1 MRVPF
6 SDRMRGFGRGKTAA
20 IPTID
25 WLGLLERVLLVLLA
39 LQLVR
44 LVWAVVAPV
53 GSFGPW
59 EGRQAQIL
67 SPSARQALFAS
78 FDPFFRT
85 GAPQQAGSGVV
96 TSLALTLYG
105 VRLNEGSGLG
115 SAIIAAP
122 DGVQNSYAVGDE
134 ILPGV
139 VLKAVAFDHVTI
151 DRGGAEE
158 QIFIDQSTPAPE
170 AEPAA
175 AVASVQGAGWQSA
188 APPPP
193 AAPGAGP
200 TVDSL
205 KRDIGFAPRLQNGRV
220 TGLAVM
226 AKGPTFAG
234 AGFRPGDIISQIN
247 GQPIGSA
254 GDLQSLQNQIA
265 PGARLSLTVERGAA
279 VASVNII
286 VQGQ

>member
-6 SDRMRGFGRGKTAA
+6 GQIMRGRGSRKGAFDMLRLA
-20 IPTID
+20 
-25 WLGLLERVLLVLLA
+25 ERGVLALLA

-44 LVWAVVAPV
+44 LVWVIVAPV

-67 SPSARQALFAS
+67 TPTARQALFAS
-78 FDPFFRT
+78 FDPFFRS
-85 GAPQQAGSGVV
+85 GAPAQPGNAVV

-105 VRLNEGSGLG
+105 IRLNEGSGQG
-115 SAIIAAP
+115 SAIIASP
-122 DGVQNSYAVGDE
+122 DGVQNSFAVGDE

-139 VLKAVAFDHVTI
+139 VLKSVAFDHVTI

-158 QIFIDQSTPAPE
+158 QIFLDQSTPAPE
-170 AEPAA
+170 AAPADN
-175 AVASVQGAGWQSA
+175 AGWQSA

-193 AAPGAGP
+193 AAPGAGSGIGP
-200 TVDSL
+200 TADSL
-205 KRDIGFAPRLQNGRV
+205 KRDIGFAPRMQNGRV
-220 TGLAVM
+220 TGLAVS
-226 AKGPTFAG
+226 AKGPGFAS
-234 AGFRPGDIISQIN
+234 AGFRPGDIVTQVN
-247 GQPIGSA
+247 GQPIS
-254 GDLQSLQNQIA
+254 DLPALQNQIA

-279 VASVNII
+279 VASVNLI

>member
-1 MRVPF
+1 MRVPLGDSIKGATRRF
-6 SDRMRGFGRGKTAA
+6 TRNGAGPARGF
-20 IPTID
+20 D
-25 WLGLLERVLLVLLA
+25 WLALIERALLVLLA

-44 LVWAVVAPV
+44 LVWAVVVPV

-85 GAPQQAGSGVV
+85 GAPQQAGNGVV

-122 DGVQNSYAVGDE
+122 DGVQNSFAVGDE
-134 ILPGV
+134 IMPGV

-158 QIFIDQSTPAPE
+158 QIFIDQSTPAPD
-170 AEPAA
+170 AAPAPT
-175 AVASVQGAGWQSA
+175 QGAGWQSA

-220 TGLAVM
+220 TGVAVM
-226 AKGPTFAG
+226 AKGPTFAS

-254 GDLQSLQNQIA
+254 GDLQALQNQIA

>member
-1 MRVPF
+1 
-6 SDRMRGFGRGKTAA
+6 
-20 IPTID
+20 
-25 WLGLLERVLLVLLA
+25 
-39 LQLVR
+39 VR
-44 LVWAVVAPV
+44 LTWAVVAPV

-59 EGRQAQIL
+59 EGRQAQLL
-67 SPSARQALFAS
+67 SASARQALFAS

-85 GAPQQAGSGVV
+85 GAPQQASGGVV

-105 VRLNEGSGLG
+105 IRLNEGSGLG

-122 DGVQNSYAVGDE
+122 DGVQNSFAVGDE
-134 ILPGV
+134 VMPGV

-158 QIFIDQSTPAPE
+158 QIFIDQSTPAPD
-170 AEPAA
+170 AA
-175 AVASVQGAGWQSA
+175 PSPSGDAAGWQSA
-188 APPPP
+188 APPPAP
-193 AAPGAGP
+193 ATPTAGP

-205 KRDIGFAPRLQNGRV
+205 KRDIGFAPRMQNGRI
-220 TGLAVM
+220 TGVAVLSR
-226 AKGPTFAG
+226 GPSFAG
-234 AGFRPGDIISQIN
+234 VGFKPGDIISQVN

-254 GDLQSLQNQIA
+254 SDLQTLQNQIA

>member
-1 MRVPF
+1 ML
-6 SDRMRGFGRGKTAA
+6 S
-20 IPTID
+20 IPAID
-25 WLGLLERVLLVLLA
+25 WLALLEKALLVVLA

-44 LVWAVVAPV
+44 LVWAVMAPV

-59 EGRQAQIL
+59 EGRQAQLL

-115 SAIIAAP
+115 SAIIASP
-122 DGVQNSYAVGDE
+122 DGVQNSFSVGDE
-134 ILPGV
+134 VMPGV

-158 QIFIDQSTPAPE
+158 QIFLDQSTPAPE
-170 AEPAA
+170 AEPAPA
-175 AVASVQGAGWQSA
+175 AGAGWQSA

-193 AAPGAGP
+193 APPGAGP

-205 KRDIGFAPRLQNGRV
+205 KRDIGFAPRMQNGRV
-220 TGLAVM
+220 TGLAVLS
-226 AKGPTFAG
+226 KGPGFAG
-234 AGFRPGDIISQIN
+234 VGFKAGDIVTQVN

-254 GDLQSLQNQIA
+254 GDLQTLQNQIA

>member
-6 SDRMRGFGRGKTAA
+6 SDRMRGFGRGRATA
-20 IPTID
+20 IPAVD
-25 WLGLLERVLLVLLA
+25 WLALLERALLVLLA

-44 LVWAVVAPV
+44 LVWAVVVPV
-53 GSFGPW
+53 GRFGPW

-105 VRLNEGSGLG
+105 VRVNEGSGLG

-122 DGVQNSYAVGDE
+122 DGVQNSFAVGDE
-134 ILPGV
+134 IMPGV
-139 VLKAVAFDHVTI
+139 VLKAVTFDHVTI

-170 AEPAA
+170 AEPAPT
-175 AVASVQGAGWQSA
+175 QGAGWQSA

-200 TVDSL
+200 SVDSL
-205 KRDIGFAPRLQNGRV
+205 KRDIGFAPRIQNGRV
-220 TGLAVM
+220 TGVAVM
-226 AKGPTFAG
+226 AKGPAFAA

-254 GDLQSLQNQIA
+254 GDLQALQNQIA

>member
-6 SDRMRGFGRGKTAA
+6 GDRIGGFGRNRSLA
-20 IPTID
+20 IPAID
-25 WLGLLERVLLVLLA
+25 WLALLEKALLVLLA

-44 LVWAVVAPV
+44 LVWAVMAPV

-59 EGRQAQIL
+59 EGRQAQLL

-85 GAPQQAGSGVV
+85 GAPQQVGSGVV

-115 SAIIAAP
+115 SAIIASP
-122 DGVQNSYAVGDE
+122 DGVQNSFAVGDE
-134 ILPGV
+134 IMPGV

-158 QIFIDQSTPAPE
+158 QIFLDQSTPAPD
-170 AEPAA
+170 AETAPAA
-175 AVASVQGAGWQSA
+175 GAGWQSA

-193 AAPGAGP
+193 APPGAGP

-205 KRDIGFAPRLQNGRV
+205 KRDIGFAPRMQNGRV
-220 TGLAVM
+220 TGLAVLS
-226 AKGPTFAG
+226 KGPGFAG
-234 AGFRPGDIISQIN
+234 AGFKPGDIVTQVN

-254 GDLQSLQNQIA
+254 GDLQTLQNQIA

>member
-6 SDRMRGFGRGKTAA
+6 GDRMRGLRRERSVSLPA
-20 IPTID
+20 ID
-25 WLGLLERVLLVLLA
+25 WLALLEKLLLVVLA

-44 LVWAVVAPV
+44 LIWAVVVPV

-59 EGRQAQIL
+59 EGRQAQAL
-67 SPSARQALFAS
+67 SPAARQALFAS
-78 FDPFFRT
+78 FDPFFRS

-105 VRLNEGSGLG
+105 IRLNEGSGLG
-115 SAIIAAP
+115 SAIIASP
-122 DGVQNSYAVGDE
+122 DGVQNSFAVGDE
-134 ILPGV
+134 VMPGV

-158 QIFIDQSTPAPE
+158 QIFLDQSTPAPE
-170 AEPAA
+170 AGPAP
-175 AVASVQGAGWQSA
+175 SSGEGWQSA
-188 APPPP
+188 APPPHAP
-193 AAPGAGP
+193 PGAGP

-220 TGLAVM
+220 TGLAVLS
-226 AKGPTFAG
+226 KGPGFAG
-234 AGFRPGDIISQIN
+234 VGFKPGDIVSQVN

-254 GDLQSLQNQIA
+254 GDLQTLQNQIA